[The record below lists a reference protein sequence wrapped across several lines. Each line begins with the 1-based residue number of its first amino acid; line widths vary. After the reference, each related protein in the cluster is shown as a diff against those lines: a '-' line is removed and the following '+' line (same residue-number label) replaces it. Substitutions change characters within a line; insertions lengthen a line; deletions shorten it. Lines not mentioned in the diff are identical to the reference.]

1 MEIVFLILLPAALW
15 AHAWYLL
22 GFYTNPRTLGLI
34 AAGVAIAL
42 LALVVQAPLGM
53 LSIASPAAM
62 SAFILIWAVYALL
75 VAAVGLWGFD
85 ERTVGFYSLFLWVM
99 SLIFVGY
106 FFGGELLGGASLISI
121 VMGVSALM
129 LSVLAALLF
138 FYLTPPFTRM
148 RQATGW
154 FFLTGSII
162 IALLGGLLVL
172 GLPA

>member
-42 LALVVQAPLGM
+42 LAHVVQAPLGM
-53 LSIASPAAM
+53 LSTASTAAM

-85 ERTVGFYSLFLWVM
+85 ERTVGFYSLF
-99 SLIFVGY
+99 
-106 FFGGELLGGASLISI
+106 
-121 VMGVSALM
+121 
-129 LSVLAALLF
+129 
-138 FYLTPPFTRM
+138 
-148 RQATGW
+148 QN
-154 FFLTGSII
+154 
-162 IALLGGLLVL
+162 
-172 GLPA
+172 

>member
-53 LSIASPAAM
+53 LSTASTAAM

-85 ERTVGFYSLFLWVM
+85 ERTVGFYSLFLWVI

-106 FFGGELLGGASLISI
+106 FFGGEFLSGAAIISV
-121 VMGVSALM
+121 VMGVSALL

-138 FYLTPPFTRM
+138 FYLTPPLTRM

-154 FFLTGSII
+154 VFLIVSII

-172 GLPA
+172 GLAP